1 MIETMPIC
9 FCYKAIN
16 SFYTIFHEENHYDL
30 IKELVLNIKS
40 PSTDLERKIKEYQ
53 NAILLIFNCKVLTK
67 TEFTRIAK
75 YIDNNEPA
83 SFETIS
89 NILTAEDIFESCNQ
103 MLNADV
109 STNDTQLFLS
119 YAVILK
125 RLNEFFK
132 TYFLIPSTLR
142 EETKS
147 INDDT
152 VRKFFI
158 KGWFKHIAHRQ
169 EKTHTDLFAKISD
182 NHNNAKIAPEIHH
195 LYMFG
200 SIPNRTYHKESD
212 IDMVVE
218 FVKNTTLERRKTVL
232 NDIKSYNKSTFN
244 RKTDIYDLE
253 DFMEYNPKLKL
264 TQIF

>member
-9 FCYKAIN
+9 FCYKAIH
-16 SFYTIFHEENHYDL
+16 SFFTIFHDENHYDL

-53 NAILLIFNCKVLTK
+53 SVILLIFNCKVLTEK
-67 TEFTRIAK
+67 EVARVS
-75 YIDNNEPA
+75 YYVNNETPG
-83 SFETIS
+83 SFATIN
-89 NILTAEDIFESCNQ
+89 NILTSEDIFESCNQ

-109 STNDTQLFLS
+109 STNDTQLFLL
-119 YAVILK
+119 YVVILK
-125 RLNEFFK
+125 RLNELFK
-132 TYFLIPSTLR
+132 TFFLIPSTLR

-147 INDDT
+147 INDNT

-169 EKTHTDLFAKISD
+169 EKTHTDLFAKISE
-182 NHNNAKIAPEIHH
+182 NHNKVKIAPEINH

-244 RKTDIYDLE
+244 LETDIYDLE